1 MRSFAYFLLS
11 LNLFL
16 AGLWVGGGFQ
26 KFRVDQVE
34 VIEVSCDFEF
44 AETHKNSKWVKDFK
58 LGLLDGLLPG
68 ASILTTIAL
77 GLLYFSR
84 KEETF

>member
-1 MRSFAYFLLS
+1 
-11 LNLFL
+11 
-16 AGLWVGGGFQ
+16 
-26 KFRVDQVE
+26 

-44 AETHKNSKWVKDFK
+44 AETHQRSKWVKDFK

-77 GLLYFSR
+77 GLLYFLR
-84 KEETF
+84 KEDIF